1 VPIVDSLI
9 QDGLLVV
16 EQLEEGQRIRCCL
29 RGELDLSNAGTAELK
44 LEEAL
49 NSKRP
54 VLIDLSKLEFLDSTG
69 IALLVTALG
78 RPDARRIEFVP
89 SETSG
94 VRRVLSLTGLE
105 ERLPYASLE
114 DGQAMQPAA

>member
-1 VPIVDSLI
+1 MPSNSSV

-16 EQLEEGQRIRCCL
+16 DQEDDGRRLRVCL
-29 RGELDLSNAGTAELK
+29 RGELDLSNACTAELQ
-44 LEEAL
+44 LEEAF

-78 RPDARRIEFVP
+78 RPDARRIKFLP
-89 SETSG
+89 SETAG

-114 DGQAMQPAA
+114 DGTLSPAA

>member
-1 VPIVDSLI
+1 MPSDSSV

-16 EQLEEGQRIRCCL
+16 ELQDEGHRVRFAL
-29 RGELDLSNAGTAELK
+29 SGELDLANACTAELK

-49 NSKRP
+49 SSRRP

-78 RPDARRIEFVP
+78 RPAARRIEFVP
-89 SETSG
+89 SETPG

-105 ERLPYASLE
+105 ERLPYVTFE
-114 DGQAMQPAA
+114 DGQSVQSAA

>member
-1 VPIVDSLI
+1 LPIVDSRTR
-9 QDGLLVV
+9 DGLLVV

-29 RGELDLSNAGTAELK
+29 EGELDLSNAGTAELM

-49 NSKRP
+49 NSRRP
-54 VLIDLSKLEFLDSTG
+54 VLIDLSRLEFLDSTG

-78 RPDARRIEFVP
+78 RPDAGRIQFIP
-89 SETSG
+89 SKAPG

-105 ERLPYASLE
+105 DRLSYASLE
-114 DGQAMQPAA
+114 DQAIQPAA

>member
-1 VPIVDSLI
+1 MPSDSSV

-16 EQLEEGQRIRCCL
+16 DLQDEGDRVRFAL
-29 RGELDLSNAGTAELK
+29 SGELDLANACTAELR

-49 NSKRP
+49 SSKRP
-54 VLIDLSKLEFLDSTG
+54 VLIDLSNLEFLDSTG

-78 RPDARRIEFVP
+78 RPDARRLEVIP
-89 SETSG
+89 SQTPG

-105 ERLPYASLE
+105 ERLPYITFE
-114 DGQAMQPAA
+114 DGQSVQSAA

>member
-1 VPIVDSLI
+1 MPSDSSV

-16 EQLEEGQRIRCCL
+16 DLRNEGERLRLCL
-29 RGELDLSNAGTAELK
+29 RGELDLSNACTAETK

-49 NSKRP
+49 GSKRP
-54 VLIDLSKLEFLDSTG
+54 LLIDLSRLEFLDSTG
-69 IALLVTALG
+69 IALLITALG

-89 SETSG
+89 SETPG

-114 DGQAMQPAA
+114 DGQTMQPAS

>member
-1 VPIVDSLI
+1 MPIVDSRT

-16 EQLEEGQRIRCCL
+16 EQLEEGQHIRCCL
-29 RGELDLSNAGTAELK
+29 QGELDLSNAGTAELK

-78 RPDARRIEFVP
+78 RPDARRLEFVP
-89 SETSG
+89 SETAG

-105 ERLPYASLE
+105 ERLTYVSVE
-114 DGQAMQPAA
+114 DDQAMQPAA

>member
-1 VPIVDSLI
+1 MPSGSPVH
-9 QDGLLVV
+9 DGLLAV
-16 EQLEEGQRIRCCL
+16 ELQEEGERVRCCL
-29 RGELDLSNAGTAELK
+29 RGELDLSNACTAETK

-49 NSKRP
+49 GSKRP

-78 RPDARRIEFVP
+78 RPDARRIEFIP
-89 SETSG
+89 SGTAG

-105 ERLPYASLE
+105 ERLSYASLE
-114 DGQAMQPAA
+114 DGQTIQPAA

>member
-1 VPIVDSLI
+1 VPSDSSV

-16 EQLEEGQRIRCCL
+16 DQQNEGERLRFCL
-29 RGELDLSNAGTAELK
+29 RGELDLSNVCTAELK

-69 IALLVTALG
+69 IALLITALG
-78 RPDARRIEFVP
+78 RPDARRIQFVP
-89 SETSG
+89 SETAG
-94 VRRVLSLTGLE
+94 VRRVLNLTGLE

-114 DGQAMQPAA
+114 DDQAMQPAA

>member
-1 VPIVDSLI
+1 MSSDSSV

-16 EQLEEGQRIRCCL
+16 DLQDEDHRVRLAL
-29 RGELDLSNAGTAELK
+29 SGELDLSNACTAELQ
-44 LEEAL
+44 LEAAFG
-49 NSKRP
+49 SKRP

-78 RPDARRIEFVP
+78 RPDARRLEFVP
-89 SETSG
+89 SENPG

-105 ERLPYASLE
+105 ERLSYVSLE
-114 DGQAMQPAA
+114 DQAIQPAA